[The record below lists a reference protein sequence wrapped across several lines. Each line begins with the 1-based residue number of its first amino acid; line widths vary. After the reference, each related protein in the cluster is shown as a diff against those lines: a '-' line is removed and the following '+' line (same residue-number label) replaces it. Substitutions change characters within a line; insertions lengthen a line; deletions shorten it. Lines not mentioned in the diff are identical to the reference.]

1 MARGGGSSWQNKAC
15 LSLGIL
21 LLLSRST
28 TEATQSLT
36 QNLSPLIGFGNAP
49 TGTNTTVTVRLY
61 VDRVLQIV
69 QENMQFQV
77 G

>member
-1 MARGGGSSWQNKAC
+1 MTPGRPSSWLNRAC
-15 LSLGIL
+15 LSLGFL
-21 LLLSRST
+21 LFLSRST

-36 QNLSPLIGFGNAP
+36 QNISPLTGFGDAP
-49 TGTNTTVTVRLY
+49 AGTNSTVTVRIY
-61 VDRVLQIV
+61 VDRVLQIA